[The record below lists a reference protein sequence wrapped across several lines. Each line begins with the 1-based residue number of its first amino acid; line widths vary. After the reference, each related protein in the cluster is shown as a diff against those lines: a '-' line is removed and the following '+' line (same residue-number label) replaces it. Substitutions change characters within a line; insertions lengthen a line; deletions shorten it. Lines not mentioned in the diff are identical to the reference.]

1 MYIIPLVMTALTL
14 LAIWLLIGLVTA
26 VIVFLTSQVSLT
38 GDMDVLGLLIALGP
52 VGGLLIVDAEVRRL
66 RSLRRLQKQVNQDL
80 RKAYA
85 EVQRNSK

>member
-1 MYIIPLVMTALTL
+1 MTALTL